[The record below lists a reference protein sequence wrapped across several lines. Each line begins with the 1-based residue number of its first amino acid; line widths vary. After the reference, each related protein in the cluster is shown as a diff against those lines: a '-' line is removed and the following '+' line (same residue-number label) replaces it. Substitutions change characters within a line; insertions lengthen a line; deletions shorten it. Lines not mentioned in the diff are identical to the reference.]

1 MKIIPMKVTSSFL
14 LFFSIFIFFSDFSFS
29 KVLSQDNKP
38 SFIPMPDKIEWIKGE
53 FLLSNNIY
61 VSSSNADLEKYLISQ
76 TKSLTGIELKHA
88 TKTFSGKKIVLKTG
102 KLKNGTNKEAYS
114 LSVSE
119 KQIEITG
126 NTEEGV
132 FRGIQT
138 FFQLI
143 PPLAKSE
150 NASASVAIPLCK
162 ISDSPAF
169 SWRGLMLDCSR
180 HFMTKDFIKRYIDIL
195 AYYKFNTLHWH
206 LTDDQGF
213 RIEIKKYPKLT
224 QVGGFRKEADG
235 TTYGGY
241 YSQEDIKEIV
251 SYAKS
256 RFINIV
262 PEIDMPG
269 HSLAALASYP
279 ENSCTGGPFEVTN
292 IWGVMK
298 DIYCPGRDSTFT
310 FVEGILDEIVNLFP
324 GKYIHIGGDEAP
336 KDRWKECPKCQA
348 RIKSEGLKDEHELQS
363 YFVKRIASYLASKG
377 KKVIGWDEVLQGGLA
392 PGIFVQSWQSFQG
405 AIDAA
410 KQKHYVICSPAS
422 HTYLNG
428 DPSDLDLRIAYSF
441 QPIPRDLTKEEGK
454 FVLGGEACLWTEQ
467 APQETVDS
475 KLFPRILALSEVFWK
490 NPQNKDYDGF
500 YSRLQK
506 SYEDLSALGIK
517 YGRESKIFTSS
528 TAYDESKKEFSVS
541 IQQGQK
547 DIDIRYTLDGTE
559 PKETSPRYESPIIIN
574 KTSSLKI
581 AAFKKDHQ
589 LSKSNTLAFN
599 FHKALNSHITLK
611 TPYDE
616 RYRASGEN
624 GLIDGVRASVN
635 AHDGLW
641 QGFEGIDFEATIDLG
656 KIEDISKVAPRF
668 LLDENSW
675 IFLPSKVEISVST
688 DNINFTDAKT
698 IINDIPLKNS
708 EILLK
713 DFQADYNN
721 VSARYIKVKAT
732 TIKKCP
738 SWHPGFGSN
747 AWMFIDEIVVE

>member
-1 MKIIPMKVTSSFL
+1 
-14 LFFSIFIFFSDFSFS
+14 
-29 KVLSQDNKP
+29 
-38 SFIPMPDKIEWIKGE
+38 
-53 FLLSNNIY
+53 
-61 VSSSNADLEKYLISQ
+61 
-76 TKSLTGIELKHA
+76 
-88 TKTFSGKKIVLKTG
+88 
-102 KLKNGTNKEAYS
+102 
-114 LSVSE
+114 
-119 KQIEITG
+119 
-126 NTEEGV
+126 
-132 FRGIQT
+132 
-138 FFQLI
+138 
-143 PPLAKSE
+143 
-150 NASASVAIPLCK
+150 
-162 ISDSPAF
+162 
-169 SWRGLMLDCSR
+169 
-180 HFMTKDFIKRYIDIL
+180 
-195 AYYKFNTLHWH
+195 
-206 LTDDQGF
+206 
-213 RIEIKKYPKLT
+213 
-224 QVGGFRKEADG
+224 
-235 TTYGGY
+235 
-241 YSQEDIKEIV
+241 
-251 SYAKS
+251 
-256 RFINIV
+256 
-262 PEIDMPG
+262 
-269 HSLAALASYP
+269 
-279 ENSCTGGPFEVTN
+279 
-292 IWGVMK
+292 
-298 DIYCPGRDSTFT
+298 
-310 FVEGILDEIVNLFP
+310 
-324 GKYIHIGGDEAP
+324 
-336 KDRWKECPKCQA
+336 
-348 RIKSEGLKDEHELQS
+348 
-363 YFVKRIASYLASKG
+363 RIASYLASKG
-377 KKVIGWDEVLQGGLA
+377 KKDIGWDEVLQGGLA

-616 RYRASGEN
+616 RYRASGKN

>member
-1 MKIIPMKVTSSFL
+1 MLSCFAY
-14 LFFSIFIFFSDFSFS
+14 IF
-29 KVLSQDNKP
+29 K
-38 SFIPMPDKIEWIKGE
+38 WR
-53 FLLSNNIY
+53 SN
-61 VSSSNADLEKYLISQ
+61 
-76 TKSLTGIELKHA
+76 
-88 TKTFSGKKIVLKTG
+88 
-102 KLKNGTNKEAYS
+102 
-114 LSVSE
+114 
-119 KQIEITG
+119 
-126 NTEEGV
+126 
-132 FRGIQT
+132 
-138 FFQLI
+138 
-143 PPLAKSE
+143 
-150 NASASVAIPLCK
+150 
-162 ISDSPAF
+162 
-169 SWRGLMLDCSR
+169 R
-180 HFMTKDFIKRYIDIL
+180 H
-195 AYYKFNTLHWH
+195 
-206 LTDDQGF
+206 
-213 RIEIKKYPKLT
+213 
-224 QVGGFRKEADG
+224 
-235 TTYGGY
+235 
-241 YSQEDIKEIV
+241 
-251 SYAKS
+251 
-256 RFINIV
+256 
-262 PEIDMPG
+262 
-269 HSLAALASYP
+269 
-279 ENSCTGGPFEVTN
+279 
-292 IWGVMK
+292 
-298 DIYCPGRDSTFT
+298 
-310 FVEGILDEIVNLFP
+310 
-324 GKYIHIGGDEAP
+324 
-336 KDRWKECPKCQA
+336 
-348 RIKSEGLKDEHELQS
+348 
-363 YFVKRIASYLASKG
+363 
-377 KKVIGWDEVLQGGLA
+377 
-392 PGIFVQSWQSFQG
+392 
-405 AIDAA
+405 
-410 KQKHYVICSPAS
+410 
-422 HTYLNG
+422 
-428 DPSDLDLRIAYSF
+428 DLRIAYSF

-490 NPQNKDYDGF
+490 NPQSKGYDEF

-528 TAYDESKKEFSVS
+528 TAYDENKKEFSVS

-559 PKETSPRYESPIIIN
+559 PKETSPKYESPITIN
-574 KTSSLKI
+574 KTASLKI

-656 KIEDISKVAPRF
+656 KNESISKVAPRF

-675 IFLPSKVEISVST
+675 IFLPSSVEISVST

-698 IINDIPLKNS
+698 INNEIPLKNS

-713 DFQADYNN
+713 DFQAEYNN

-732 TIKKCP
+732 SIKKCP